1 MEKKNIITIC
11 MILLFSLVLINV
23 VNATS
28 VNVLYWNDGGSY
40 TDLTRTIT
48 TDDTISFLYHVS
60 LLEYSGNEQ
69 DFPITMTLY
78 REQDNQIREY
88 FTYTNFQGNNITLNN
103 QEFNFYPITDE
114 ITLNS
119 ADLEQGINH
128 IILTSEDVQGYGT
141 DSVML
146 TLNVEPGTSQTHLNL
161 NEILIQ
167 TITESSLPQTIDLSA
182 EYDSDEELAFSVSD
196 NTCPDF
202 VNLIIQES
210 QLNTEAELLV
220 DLANEIDNDVNCQV
234 TIEVAENIEQGLQ
247 DSKTF
252 DLNIINSNNDI
263 ENNILSIEGFE
274 DFSLDP
280 SEFKSFYLDSYT
292 IYTDVDGVPLD
303 FSSLIYDFVDSDG
316 DCDDILIVALDLDL
330 HVLEI
335 MSFTNNSATCDFQIL
350 VQETDV
356 IVNPQSD
363 ITDLIDVVVEADEEE
378 NNILFIDDFDDI
390 VLNYSESIFLDLF
403 DYTTYTDANGV
414 ALEDQQLIYYT
425 VDSDGDC
432 DGVLSFGI
440 TPAHSLE
447 IWAEENTDATCDFQI
462 VVEEVDS
469 IFNPQS
475 DITDLI
481 DVVVEADEEE
491 NNILFID
498 DFDDIVLNY
507 SESIFLDLF
516 DYTTYTDAN
525 GVALEDQQLIYYTV
539 DSDGDCDG
547 VLSFGITPAHSLEIW
562 AEENTDATC
571 DFQIVVEEVDS
582 IFNPQ
587 SDITNLINVVV
598 EAIELES
605 EELIVQEIFCDY
617 EELAAGTQQH
627 CAIYLTDNL
636 NTPINDAVV
645 QLFYSTN
652 ELITTDNSGQ
662 EGIYE
667 FTFNAPIDE
676 GDYTVYANAFHNTLD
691 DYLETIPNFTFFVQ
705 DRVYSA
711 ENLRLYDS
719 EEYFGQ
725 PIYDTIEFYREEQ
738 IYAEFQVVFENNGG
752 EIVTDADFINSM
764 SLMDDESVELLGFNM
779 ISFNENNQH
788 YFRFVLDSAI
798 PLTDNFLGDE
808 FGLKFISNDNI
819 EINNNRL
826 TSILNNYPVW
836 DDVDDV
842 NVNLG
847 QTITITNID
856 NLVSDIE
863 DDFQN
868 IPLILGTSLVTG
880 NIQVEYDENNLII
893 TPLAIGTGSV
903 VLYAFDHNGAV
914 SETTI
919 NVNINSYPVINAYFE
934 YSPDLPRI
942 NEKVI
947 FDATDSVGSALD
959 YYWDFGDGTSLTIIN
974 NKIGSS
980 ISAKGKNSV
989 SKIIHSDNSRG
1000 SLFQDFAEDEIT
1012 PQDENVIIEH
1022 TYARADYYTV
1032 TLTITDEYGNEDTYS
1047 RVINVD
1053 TPADCSDGID
1063 NDGDGLI
1070 DMDDPGCEHP
1080 GDPSEWN
1087 SNAGIED
1094 GVVFNYI
1101 TIYSECFDVCPGD
1114 DVFVSIKVT
1123 NNNDEDVENL
1133 RITLSSLELGEKIK
1147 SHQFDLDS
1155 EDSELIKMN
1164 FYVPYGTLPGEY
1176 PLKVTVSNDDLIHSR
1191 YRYFYIK

>member
-356 IVNPQSD
+356 IV
-363 ITDLIDVVVEADEEE
+363 
-378 NNILFIDDFDDI
+378 
-390 VLNYSESIFLDLF
+390 
-403 DYTTYTDANGV
+403 
-414 ALEDQQLIYYT
+414 
-425 VDSDGDC
+425 
-432 DGVLSFGI
+432 
-440 TPAHSLE
+440 
-447 IWAEENTDATCDFQI
+447 
-462 VVEEVDS
+462 
-469 IFNPQS
+469 NPQS